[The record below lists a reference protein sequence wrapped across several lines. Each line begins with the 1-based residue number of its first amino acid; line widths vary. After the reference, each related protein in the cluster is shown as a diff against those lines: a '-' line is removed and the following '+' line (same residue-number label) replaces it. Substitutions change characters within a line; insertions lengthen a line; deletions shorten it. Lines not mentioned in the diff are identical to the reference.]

1 MDTTYVLY
9 LGRHTLETA
18 LLVASPLLLVSIFMG
33 LIVSL
38 FQAVTSLKDMTMTLV
53 PKLLAMGIT
62 SLIFG
67 NWMLQMIMKFTV
79 EIFGQI
85 QSYGS

>member
-1 MDTTYVLY
+1 MDATYILY

-18 LLVASPLLLVSIFMG
+18 LLVASPLLLVSIICG
-33 LIVSL
+33 LVVSV

-67 NWMLQMIMKFTV
+67 NWMLQIVMEFTLEV
-79 EIFGQI
+79 FGKI
-85 QSYGS
+85 QAYGS

>member
-1 MDTTYVLY
+1 MCYIEGEEMNRKAVSGLM
-9 LGRHTLETA
+9 
-18 LLVASPLLLVSIFMG
+18 LVLLLVSIFCG
-33 LIVSL
+33 LFVSL

-62 SLIFG
+62 SLLFG
-67 NWMLQMIMKFTV
+67 NWMLQIIMKFTV

-85 QSYGS
+85 QAYGS